1 MLGSR
6 FINWNNVLNVGPY
19 AIKKVFCHHSAVSK
33 GDRKLWKA
41 LVLIASGTTVGSA
54 SFIGY
59 ALYDASLRQ
68 KLEKLHPQVSG
79 AFAFIENMLPSSITT
94 MDLKSL
100 KNISLKEPSKP
111 KDISIEEKVES
122 QPSQKK
128 VLVKASNAEKD
139 NVSRTLEKKILSE
152 VEHLEA
158 AVRDAILAKKEVVAA
173 AEHRSAVLKATMED
187 QKEFSNSLLPSFSR
201 LENASQKDR
210 DKDACARESISNVRR
225 LLRDSKASVDDAILS
240 KNKQRLSD
248 LTSELDALQMEVD
261 KVVTESKILS
271 EYRRIVRE
279 GRARFQENLKIT
291 FPNIHF
297 GRDGNLNESEL
308 TALLACAFVRLD
320 HLEEELHKAA
330 QIEKERIELA
340 LERQGEELSQLFD
353 DELQRMRNDL
363 NELKDAEIKQ
373 KIAQQK
379 RHYESELSKQLKL
392 QMTVQDELSTKKLD
406 TLRKTLQEKHEIEL
420 VQKLEEQSFQFQ
432 QRIAD
437 SLTEIQAIQQ
447 ALEERADL
455 DAENRRA
462 KALWAACQQIKTD
475 IEQGKP
481 GSSMELRRKPLLH
494 QINILKEK
502 FHHDPFVMQM
512 LQSFPD
518 VSVHSGV
525 YTEGDLIQRFKK
537 VARLCRRSALMT
549 DSDGNL
555 FHRII
560 SFVQSIFIFDTE
572 EMVSQEDTVDLNK
585 LNVFK
590 VVSQVKYCLNRH
602 DLATAVKLMTLLRGE
617 PALIAS
623 SWIEDVVRY
632 LETKQI
638 IDLLTAHAAAM
649 TMRTIY

>member
-6 FINWNNVLNVGPY
+6 IINWNNVLNVGPF

-33 GDRKLWKA
+33 GNRKLWKA
-41 LVLIASGTTVGSA
+41 LLLIASGTTVGSA

-59 ALYDASLRQ
+59 ALYDASLRE

-79 AFAFIENMLPSSITT
+79 TFAFIENMLPSSIRT

-111 KDISIEEKVES
+111 KDIPIEEKVES

-128 VLVKASNAEKD
+128 VLVKASNSEKD
-139 NVSRTLEKKILSE
+139 NVSKTLEKKILAE

-210 DKDACARESISNVRR
+210 DKDARARESINNVRR
-225 LLRDSKASVDDAILS
+225 LLRDSKASVDDAVLS

-248 LTSELDALQMEVD
+248 LTSELDSLQMEVNFN
-261 KVVTESKILS
+261 VKILMNL
-271 EYRRIVRE
+271 RIVRE
-279 GRARFQENLKIT
+279 GRARFQDNLKMT

-297 GRDGNLNESEL
+297 DGNLNENEL

-320 HLEEELHKAA
+320 HLEAELHKATR
-330 QIEKERIELA
+330 IEKERIELA

-373 KIAQQK
+373 KVAQQK

-406 TLRKTLQEKHEIEL
+406 TLRKTLQEKHETEL

-437 SLTEIQAIQQ
+437 SLAEIQAIQQ
-447 ALEERADL
+447 ALEG
-455 DAENRRA
+455 
-462 KALWAACQQIKTD
+462 I
-475 IEQGKP
+475 
-481 GSSMELRRKPLLH
+481 
-494 QINILKEK
+494 
-502 FHHDPFVMQM
+502 
-512 LQSFPD
+512 
-518 VSVHSGV
+518 
-525 YTEGDLIQRFKK
+525 
-537 VARLCRRSALMT
+537 
-549 DSDGNL
+549 
-555 FHRII
+555 
-560 SFVQSIFIFDTE
+560 
-572 EMVSQEDTVDLNK
+572 
-585 LNVFK
+585 
-590 VVSQVKYCLNRH
+590 
-602 DLATAVKLMTLLRGE
+602 
-617 PALIAS
+617 
-623 SWIEDVVRY
+623 
-632 LETKQI
+632 
-638 IDLLTAHAAAM
+638 
-649 TMRTIY
+649 

>member
-6 FINWNNVLNVGPY
+6 IVNWSNVLNVGPF

-33 GDRKLWKA
+33 GNRKLWKA
-41 LVLIASGTTVGSA
+41 LLLIASGTTVGSA

-59 ALYDASLRQ
+59 ALYDASLRE

-79 AFAFIENMLPSSITT
+79 TFAFIENMLPSSIRT

-111 KDISIEEKVES
+111 KDIPIEEKVES

-128 VLVKASNAEKD
+128 VLVKASNSEKD
-139 NVSRTLEKKILSE
+139 NVNKNLEKKILAE

-210 DKDACARESISNVRR
+210 DKDARARESINNVRR
-225 LLRDSKASVDDAILS
+225 LLRDSKASVDDAVLS

-248 LTSELDALQMEVD
+248 LTSELDSLQMEVD

-279 GRARFQENLKIT
+279 GRGRFQDNLKMT

-297 GRDGNLNESEL
+297 GRDGNLNENEL

-320 HLEEELHKAA
+320 HLEAELHKATR
-330 QIEKERIELA
+330 IEKERIELA

-373 KIAQQK
+373 KVAQQK

-406 TLRKTLQEKHEIEL
+406 TLRKTLQEKHETEL

-437 SLTEIQAIQQ
+437 SLAEIQAIQQ
-447 ALEERADL
+447 ALEG
-455 DAENRRA
+455 
-462 KALWAACQQIKTD
+462 I
-475 IEQGKP
+475 
-481 GSSMELRRKPLLH
+481 
-494 QINILKEK
+494 
-502 FHHDPFVMQM
+502 
-512 LQSFPD
+512 
-518 VSVHSGV
+518 
-525 YTEGDLIQRFKK
+525 
-537 VARLCRRSALMT
+537 
-549 DSDGNL
+549 
-555 FHRII
+555 
-560 SFVQSIFIFDTE
+560 
-572 EMVSQEDTVDLNK
+572 
-585 LNVFK
+585 
-590 VVSQVKYCLNRH
+590 
-602 DLATAVKLMTLLRGE
+602 
-617 PALIAS
+617 
-623 SWIEDVVRY
+623 
-632 LETKQI
+632 
-638 IDLLTAHAAAM
+638 
-649 TMRTIY
+649 

>member
-1 MLGSR
+1 MFGSR
-6 FINWNNVLNVGPY
+6 IINWNNVLNVGPF
-19 AIKKVFCHHSAVSK
+19 AIKKVFCHHSSVSK

-41 LVLIASGTTVGSA
+41 LALIASGTTVGSV

-68 KLEKLHPQVSG
+68 KLEKLHPQVSET
-79 AFAFIENMLPSSITT
+79 FAFIENMLPSSIAT

-111 KDISIEEKVES
+111 KDIPIEEKVES

-139 NVSRTLEKKILSE
+139 NVSRTMEKQILSE

-158 AVRDAILAKKEVVAA
+158 VVRDAILAKKEVVAA

-210 DKDACARESISNVRR
+210 DKDACARE
-225 LLRDSKASVDDAILS
+225 ILS

-279 GRARFQENLKIT
+279 GRARFQENLKMT

-320 HLEEELHKAA
+320 NLEKELHKAA

-363 NELKDAEIKQ
+363 NELKDAEMKQ

-379 RHYESELSKQLKL
+379 RHYESELNKQLKL

-406 TLRKTLQEKHEIEL
+406 TLRKTLEEKHEIEL
-420 VQKLEEQSFQFQ
+420 AQKLEEQSFQFQ

-475 IEQGKP
+475 VEQGKP

-572 EMVSQEDTVDLNK
+572 EMVNQEDTVDLSK

-602 DLATAVKLMTLLRGE
+602 DLATAVKLMTLLQGE
-617 PALIAS
+617 PAVIAS

>member
-1 MLGSR
+1 MFGSR
-6 FINWNNVLNVGPY
+6 IINWNNVLNVGPF
-19 AIKKVFCHHSAVSK
+19 AIKKVFCHHSSVSK

-41 LVLIASGTTVGSA
+41 LALIASGTTVGSV

-68 KLEKLHPQVSG
+68 KLEKLHPQVSET
-79 AFAFIENMLPSSITT
+79 FAFIENMLPSSIAT

-111 KDISIEEKVES
+111 KDIPIEEKVES

-139 NVSRTLEKKILSE
+139 NVSRTMEKQILSE

-158 AVRDAILAKKEVVAA
+158 VVRDAILAKKEVVAA

-210 DKDACARESISNVRR
+210 DKDACARESINNVRR
-225 LLRDSKASVDDAILS
+225 LLRDSKTSVDDAVLS

-279 GRARFQENLKIT
+279 GRARFQENLKMT

-320 HLEEELHKAA
+320 NLEKELHKAA

-363 NELKDAEIKQ
+363 NELKDAEMKQ

-379 RHYESELSKQLKL
+379 RHYESELNKQLKL

-406 TLRKTLQEKHEIEL
+406 TLRKTLEEKHEIEL
-420 VQKLEEQSFQFQ
+420 AQKLEEQK
-432 QRIAD
+432 
-437 SLTEIQAIQQ
+437 
-447 ALEERADL
+447 RADL

-475 IEQGKP
+475 VEQGKP

-572 EMVSQEDTVDLNK
+572 EMVNQEDTVDLSK

-602 DLATAVKLMTLLRGE
+602 DLATAVKLMTLLQGE
-617 PALIAS
+617 PAVIAS

>member
-6 FINWNNVLNVGPY
+6 IINWNNVLNVGPF

-33 GDRKLWKA
+33 GNRKLWKA
-41 LVLIASGTTVGSA
+41 LLLIASGTTVGSA

-59 ALYDASLRQ
+59 ALYDASLRE

-79 AFAFIENMLPSSITT
+79 TFAFIENMLPSSIRT

-111 KDISIEEKVES
+111 KDIPIEEKVGS

-128 VLVKASNAEKD
+128 VLVKASNSEKD
-139 NVSRTLEKKILSE
+139 NVSKSIFWCFYLEKKILAE

-210 DKDACARESISNVRR
+210 DKDARARESINNVRR
-225 LLRDSKASVDDAILS
+225 LLRDSKASVDDAVLS

-248 LTSELDALQMEVD
+248 LTSELDSLQMEVD

-279 GRARFQENLKIT
+279 GRARFQDNLKMT

-297 GRDGNLNESEL
+297 GRDGNLNENEL

-320 HLEEELHKAA
+320 HLEAELHKAT

-373 KIAQQK
+373 KVAQQK

-406 TLRKTLQEKHEIEL
+406 TLRKTLQEKHETEL
-420 VQKLEEQSFQFQ
+420 AQKLEEQSFQFQ

-437 SLTEIQAIQQ
+437 SLAEIQAIQQ
-447 ALEERADL
+447 ALEG
-455 DAENRRA
+455 
-462 KALWAACQQIKTD
+462 I
-475 IEQGKP
+475 
-481 GSSMELRRKPLLH
+481 
-494 QINILKEK
+494 
-502 FHHDPFVMQM
+502 
-512 LQSFPD
+512 
-518 VSVHSGV
+518 
-525 YTEGDLIQRFKK
+525 
-537 VARLCRRSALMT
+537 
-549 DSDGNL
+549 
-555 FHRII
+555 
-560 SFVQSIFIFDTE
+560 
-572 EMVSQEDTVDLNK
+572 
-585 LNVFK
+585 
-590 VVSQVKYCLNRH
+590 
-602 DLATAVKLMTLLRGE
+602 
-617 PALIAS
+617 
-623 SWIEDVVRY
+623 
-632 LETKQI
+632 
-638 IDLLTAHAAAM
+638 
-649 TMRTIY
+649 

>member
-1 MLGSR
+1 MLGRLPSKK
-6 FINWNNVLNVGPY
+6 FS
-19 AIKKVFCHHSAVSK
+19 AITPQLAKET
-33 GDRKLWKA
+33 
-41 LVLIASGTTVGSA
+41 ASGTTVGSA

-59 ALYDASLRQ
+59 ALYDASLRE

-79 AFAFIENMLPSSITT
+79 TFAFIENMLPSSIRT

-111 KDISIEEKVES
+111 KDMPIEEKVES
-122 QPSQKK
+122 QPLQKK
-128 VLVKASNAEKD
+128 VLVKASNSEKD
-139 NVSRTLEKKILSE
+139 NVSQTLEKKILAE

-210 DKDACARESISNVRR
+210 DKDARARESINNVRR
-225 LLRDSKASVDDAILS
+225 LLRDSKASVDDAVLS

-248 LTSELDALQMEVD
+248 LTSELDTLQMEVD

-279 GRARFQENLKIT
+279 GRARFQDNLKMT

-297 GRDGNLNESEL
+297 GRDGNLNENEL

-320 HLEEELHKAA
+320 HLEAELHKAT

-373 KIAQQK
+373 KVAQQK

-406 TLRKTLQEKHEIEL
+406 TLRKTLQEKHETEL
-420 VQKLEEQSFQFQ
+420 AQKLEEQSFQFQ

-437 SLTEIQAIQQ
+437 SLAEIQAIQH
-447 ALEERADL
+447 ALEGI
-455 DAENRRA
+455 
-462 KALWAACQQIKTD
+462 C
-475 IEQGKP
+475 
-481 GSSMELRRKPLLH
+481 
-494 QINILKEK
+494 
-502 FHHDPFVMQM
+502 F
-512 LQSFPD
+512 
-518 VSVHSGV
+518 
-525 YTEGDLIQRFKK
+525 

-560 SFVQSIFIFDTE
+560 SYIQSIFIFDTE
-572 EMVSQEDTVDLNK
+572 EIVSPEDTVDLSK

-602 DLATAVKLMTLLRGE
+602 DLATAVKLMTLLQGE

-649 TMRTIY
+649 SMRTIY